1 MHTTDPGRR
10 RWAIRAAVAFLL
22 AVFAAQ
28 AWIAALRDSVT
39 IDEFVH
45 LPIGLYDLQ
54 TGDLSFDPINPPH
67 TRMLA
72 ALPAL
77 LEAPAFAPPPAATD
91 SRAPGAE
98 WRLGYHLMRA
108 NADRYQ
114 EIFLAARAGIIALT
128 VLLGALV
135 ALWASQLYGRACGL
149 IATFFF
155 AFTPDLLA
163 HGHLVT
169 LDASGALGFAA
180 TAFATWRLI
189 ERPGLSAA
197 LLTGAALGIASL
209 LKLSGVVLVAAIFAV
224 VAVRAMRERDRS
236 LWQWGGLLAAAL
248 LTAAFVINAGYGFVG
263 TFAPLSG
270 AQLDPTGAFA
280 RLREAAPWLRLPVP
294 FSFLEGV
301 DMVMNAGKLP
311 DTSYYLAGRLS
322 QSGWW
327 YYHLVAF
334 ALKSSLP
341 MLLFTIGCLAQ
352 ALLRGGMG
360 RREYALWIPI
370 ALIFLS
376 NALFN
381 SFQLGV
387 RHVLPVY
394 PLLLVLIS
402 PRVRHLLAGFR
413 SGGRSA
419 ALAVAAALLLVW
431 HAAGT
436 LAVAPR
442 YLQFFNE
449 LAGGAEGGHRWLIDS
464 NVDWGQDLIRLR
476 EYLERERIAVVNLAY
491 FGRVNPK
498 IYGIQFVPLERDSR
512 GIGVI
517 SASFLMGRPYLWYQG
532 GRMRWVPV
540 DTYAWLRDRE
550 PIARVGSMFVY
561 RLD

>member
-1 MHTTDPGRR
+1 MDPKRR
-10 RWAIRAAVAFLL
+10 RWGTRAAIACLL
-22 AVFAAQ
+22 AAFAAQ

-54 TGDLSFDPINPPH
+54 TGDLSFDAINPPH
-67 TRMLA
+67 TRILA
-72 ALPAL
+72 ALPVL
-77 LEAPAFAPPPAATD
+77 LETPAFAPPTGAT
-91 SRAPGAE
+91 E

-108 NADRYQ
+108 NADRYH
-114 EIFLAARAGIIALT
+114 EIFLPARAAIIALT
-128 VLLGALV
+128 LLLGVLV
-135 ALWASQLYGRACGL
+135 ALWTSKLYGATCGV
-149 IATFFF
+149 IATFLF

-169 LDASGALGFAA
+169 LDASGALGFTA
-180 TAFATWRLI
+180 TAFAAWRLI
-189 ERPGLSAA
+189 ERASLPAA

-209 LKLSGVVLVAAIFAV
+209 LKLSGSVLVAAVFAV
-224 VAVRAMRERDRS
+224 VAVRALCERDRS
-236 LWQWGGLLAAAL
+236 WLHWGGLFAVVL
-248 LTAAFVINAGYGFVG
+248 LTAAFVINAGYGFSG

-270 AQLDPTGAFA
+270 ARLDPGGAFA
-280 RLREAAPWLRLPVP
+280 RMRDAAPWLRLPVP
-294 FSFLEGV
+294 FYFLEGL

-311 DTSYYLAGRLS
+311 DTSYYLAGKLS
-322 QSGWW
+322 RGGWW

-341 MLLFTIGCLAQ
+341 MLLLTLGCLAQ
-352 ALLRGGMG
+352 SLLRGGMG

-370 ALIFLS
+370 ALVFLS

-402 PRVRHLLAGFR
+402 PRVRPLLAGFR

-419 ALAVAAALLLVW
+419 VMAAAAAFLLAW

-449 LAGGAEGGHRWLIDS
+449 LAGGPEGGHRWLVDS
-464 NVDWGQDLIRLR
+464 NIDWGQDLIRLR
-476 EYLERERIAVVNLAY
+476 EYLQRERIDVVNLAY
-491 FGRVNPK
+491 FGRVNPNV
-498 IYGIQFVPLERDSR
+498 YGIHFAPLERDSH
-512 GIGVI
+512 GIAVI
-517 SASFLMGRPYLWYQG
+517 SASFLMGRPYLWHQG
-532 GRMRWVPV
+532 GRMRWVPAH
-540 DTYAWLRDRE
+540 TYAWLRDRE